1 MIKMKKKTI
10 YKITTVLLLTFWL
23 SSITYAQRGQISY
36 RKTFDC
42 YLNTQSIKEN
52 HFKSLVI
59 YAGVHSKVNH
69 FYRMTAKRFP
79 YSIYYSIKNE
89 SAYVVAILPERRNPH
104 WLKEKLSS
112 K

>member
-1 MIKMKKKTI
+1 MGIKHVQILVEAVSDLEVGKNFYNQQEI
-10 YKITTVLLLTFWL
+10 GVGEYFWDSL
-23 SSITYAQRGQISY
+23 IS
-36 RKTFDC
+36 D
-42 YLNTQSIKEN
+42 IE
-52 HFKSLVI
+52 SLVI
-59 YAGVHSKVNH
+59 YAGVHSTVYN